1 MRWYTKILLG
11 LWLVLLLASSGCL
24 KKNDYPEIN
33 LKRLQPSIR
42 IDGSHQE
49 TSLKVALA
57 SITSPKESLVYYG
70 ELLQYMENCLGHP
83 VKIIQRKT
91 YKEVNDL
98 IAAGD
103 VDLAFICTYSY
114 IQGAEDFG
122 LEAFLVPRIN
132 DKTTYQSYIIVPN
145 DSSAKEFLDLRQKS
159 FAFTDPDSTT
169 GFLYPNWLLKQI
181 NETPDTFFRSA
192 IFTYSH
198 DNSIKA
204 VADGVVD
211 GAAIDGLVLDYILE
225 KQPEFSSKV
234 KIINKSEEFGMP
246 PVIVSP
252 GLNSVEREKIWEV
265 LTSIHLDPK
274 GMEILEKIGIE
285 SFLPQDDAAYD
296 TIRELGRE
304 VVGD

>member
-1 MRWYTKILLG
+1 MRWYSKFLLG
-11 LWLVLLLASSGCL
+11 LGLMLLLLSGGCFHRA
-24 KKNDYPEIN
+24 DYHEID
-33 LKRLQPSIR
+33 LQQLQPIIR
-42 IDGSHQE
+42 SNGSQQE
-49 TSLKVALA
+49 PSLKVALA
-57 SITSPKESLVYYG
+57 SITSPRESLVYYG
-70 ELLQYMENCLGHP
+70 ELLQYLEEHLERP
-83 VKIIQRKT
+83 VKVLQRKT

-98 IAAGD
+98 IASGE

-114 IQGAEDFG
+114 IQGTEDFG

-145 DSSAKEFLDLRQKS
+145 DSSTSEFLDLRQKS

-181 NETPDTFFRSA
+181 DETPETFFRST

-225 KQPEFSSKV
+225 KQPEFFSKV
-234 KIINKSEEFGMP
+234 KIINKSKEFGIP
-246 PVIVSP
+246 PVVVSP
-252 GLNSVEREKIWEV
+252 RLTNAESGEIWNI
-265 LTSIHLDPK
+265 LTSMQLDPQGK
-274 GMEILEKIGIE
+274 EILDKIRIE
-285 SFLPQDDAAYD
+285 CFLPQDDAAYD
-296 TIRELGRE
+296 SIRELGRE